1 MESYAFYDNFISKN
15 QHHMNNYKDSLSNY
29 DTVDITIKSYYI
41 VFYIMTFA
49 FILTIISSI
58 LVNNNYLRK
67 ILMIEILITGISS
80 FMYYLFIN
88 KIKKFGGD
96 FQNNGKLDLKV
107 VDILRYKGW
116 SVTTPLMLIVLCLV
130 LMNTTKINIS
140 LQMIFGIIIL
150 DYLMLLFG
158 YLGELNIL
166 NRSIAMV
173 LGFIPFFIIFYIIF
187 NTFIIR
193 KYNLFNYLIFGI
205 YFIIWIGY
213 GMAYMFDEKIKNI
226 LTNMFDLISKGF
238 VAIILS
244 ITYLMA

>member
-1 MESYAFYDNFISKN
+1 MESYAFSDNFISKN
-15 QHHMNNYKDSLSNY
+15 QHHMNSYKDGSSNY
-29 DTVDITIKSYYI
+29 DILNITIKSYYL
-41 VFYIMTFA
+41 VFYIMIFA
-49 FILTIISSI
+49 FILTIVSSI

-80 FMYYLFIN
+80 FMYYSFID

-107 VDILRYKGW
+107 VDILRYNGW
-116 SVTTPLMLIVLCLV
+116 ALTTPLMLIALCLV

-140 LQMIFGIIIL
+140 LLMIFGIIIL

-166 NRSIAMV
+166 NRPFAMV

-187 NTFIIR
+187 NTFIIT

-205 YFIIWIGY
+205 YFIIWTGY
-213 GMAYMFDEKIKNI
+213 GIAYMFDEKIKNI

-244 ITYLMA
+244 IIYLMK